1 MRLRNN
7 KIFGLDVGA
16 SAVKVIQL
24 QKEGQGYSLCA
35 AGLAQIVPGADNG
48 STTSESKVQAIR
60 SAVKSAGISS
70 LHAVCSVSGPEVTV
84 RGFRFPSLPDEEV
97 EQAVMLEATQVCPF
111 DMSRA
116 VVDYQVADP
125 IAGHDSDAAAT
136 GVAVADQTCGVIA
149 ASTQDVV
156 RNKKQLAKAAGLNCV
171 LMETDSL
178 ALLNCVKHFAESQ
191 GGNSIVILN
200 IGDSQTNLV
209 IDGMDGLPFVRD
221 LPYAGSHIIDRLA
234 AEQNVSRECV
244 TESLHKDREHPDAGG
259 DVPENLEAAC
269 RQLIANISE
278 TIRYYA
284 AQAEGLRVEA
294 IYVCGGFARTPGF
307 TDLLARELREEVVL
321 WNPLEHIRCPQNVPG
336 SNLVTE
342 CGPAFAVATGLA
354 MRSI

>member
-7 KIFGLDVGA
+7 KTFGLDVGS

-24 QKEGQGYSLCA
+24 QKEGQGYSLCG
-35 AGLAQIVPGADNG
+35 AGLAQIVPGADG
-48 STTSESKVQAIR
+48 DSDVPESKIQAIR
-60 SAVKSAGISS
+60 AGVKSAGIRS

-84 RGFRFPSLPDEEV
+84 RGFKFPSLPAEEV

-125 IAGHDSDAAAT
+125 TSWQESEPSAF
-136 GVAVADQTCGVIA
+136 GVEVAEQTCGVIA
-149 ASTQDVV
+149 ASTREVV
-156 RNKKQLAKAAGLNCV
+156 RNKRQLAKAAGFNCV

-178 ALLNCVKHFAESQ
+178 ALLNCVKHFEKSQ
-191 GGNSIVILN
+191 DGNSIVILN

-221 LPYAGSHIIDRLA
+221 LPYAGSHIIGRLA
-234 AEQNVSRECV
+234 AERNVSREFV
-244 TESLHKDREHPDAGG
+244 AESLHEERNNPDATG
-259 DVPENLEAAC
+259 DICENLEAAC

-284 AQAEGLRVEA
+284 AQAEGLQVEA
-294 IYVCGGFARTPGF
+294 IYVCGGFSQTRGF
-307 TDLLARELREEVVL
+307 ADLLARELREKVVL
-321 WNPLEHIRCPQNVPG
+321 WDPLERISCPENVPG
-336 SNLVTE
+336 SHLVKE